1 MNRTEKQQLCTEL
14 HEVFLTNPHALVLD
28 FTGINVN
35 DVSILRRKLREA
47 NCSYKVVKN
56 TFARIAAKDTPMAG
70 LVGYFAG
77 TTAIAY
83 HPSDPVLLA
92 KIFTEFAKE
101 NKKLSFKG
109 ILLDGQPLPGSE
121 IEAIATMPGK
131 PELIAKLLFLLNYPL
146 TALVR
151 VLNAP
156 MRDMAVVLG
165 EIKKEEPEP
174 AVTN

>member
-1 MNRTEKQQLCTEL
+1 MNRTEKQQLCKEL
-14 HEVFLTNPHALVLD
+14 HEVFLHHPHALVVD

-35 DVSILRRKLREA
+35 DVSALRRKLRDA
-47 NCSYKVVKN
+47 NCHYQVVKN

-70 LVGYFAG
+70 LMNYFQG

-83 HPSDPVLLA
+83 HPTDPILLA
-92 KIFTEFAKE
+92 KIFTEFAKD
-101 NKKLSFKG
+101 NKNLSFKG

-121 IEAIATMPGK
+121 LDAVATMPGK
-131 PELIAKLLFLLNYPL
+131 PELISKLLFLLNYPL

-165 EIKKEEPEP
+165 EIKKEETQP